1 MGFTLSFF
9 DGQGHRDVAND
20 NPYPVKI
27 MEDVQSANITGTTKQ
42 VVVSETLVTLIADAN
57 PNRRSILLTQKTGA
71 QIVYYGFNTS
81 VSATTG
87 GYIAAAAG
95 SSVTLTAKGAIYGL
109 SITAAQT
116 LAVVEESY
124 ESE

>member
-1 MGFTLSFF
+1 MLNVITYH
-9 DGQGHRDVAND
+9 DGQAYGEVKND
-20 NPYPVKI
+20 NPLPVKVI
-27 MEDVQSANITGTTKQ
+27 ADVQSGNVVGTAKQ
-42 VVVSETLVTLIADAN
+42 VAVSEVTPTQIAPAN
-57 PNRRSILLTQKTGA
+57 PYRRSILMTNKTGA
-71 QIVYYGFNTS
+71 QIVYFGFDNT
-81 VSATTG
+81 VSATNG

-124 ESE
+124 EGA